1 MLWEQL
7 FLINWN
13 SSKGMDQREPLFQW
27 ILSACSG
34 LTLAAESQIM
44 GMGSEEICGG
54 CTGGKGNVLLNI
66 LLSMWKV
73 HILSRHTHLL
83 LLPLWP
89 FWTEVTMKMQWRE
102 KTSAKRQGSELGHYK
117 DDCFWRWNYNKNR
130 LKSLKMQ
137 NQCQRKEARMISK
150 LVYRQL
156 SHSTSQTLSIGG
168 RHPGIFSHTKLLGML
183 YVLTRMEKLDL

>member
-66 LLSMWKV
+66 LCYPCERSISLADTHTCCYCLCGHSEQKWQWKC
-73 HILSRHTHLL
+73 SGGKRHLL
-83 LLPLWP
+83 
-89 FWTEVTMKMQWRE
+89 
-102 KTSAKRQGSELGHYK
+102 K
-117 DDCFWRWNYNKNR
+117 DRAANWGTI
-130 LKSLKMQ
+130 
-137 NQCQRKEARMISK
+137 RMIASEGETTTK
-150 LVYRQL
+150 TDWRVLKCKINAKERKPEWFP
-156 SHSTSQTLSIGG
+156 SSSTGSCPTAQARLCQ
-168 RHPGIFSHTKLLGML
+168 
-183 YVLTRMEKLDL
+183 